1 MTVVRRSKQRVGGAA
16 RRLAA
21 AMVVAVLAGCGGGGD
36 GRAVA
41 PPADCSVA
49 GHKQWLATYMDDWY
63 FWYRLAPRPAPE
75 PYADVQSYFDA
86 LLYTGSDPAFPA
98 DRWSRNESTES
109 FNRFYG
115 EGSTLGYGVS
125 VAGLEIAGDPTQPL
139 VVRHVEPRSPAAALG
154 VQRGDQV
161 LTVNGRSAA
170 ELVAANDFAAL
181 TAAAT
186 GERLTLEL
194 RRGGVASTVTI
205 TAAVFALTPV
215 SGTAVLD
222 AGPGRRIGYVVVKD
236 MIEQALAPLET
247 SFSRLRAEGVNDV
260 VLDLRYNGGGLVST
274 GATLASYIAGTRG
287 DGRNYTKLLYND
299 KRADSNQGYGFTPLA
314 SALTLPRVFV
324 LMGRRT
330 CSASEQVIN
339 GLRGVGVEVVAIGE
353 ASCGKPVGSLPTSAC
368 GRTYS
373 VINFEAVNDRNEGRY
388 FDGFDATCPV
398 REDFTVAQ
406 GGDSD
411 PLLAAARQ
419 YAQTG
424 QCPPAAA
431 VRLQSLQR
439 QPARQLRPPSDER
452 EELLVR

>member
-1 MTVVRRSKQRVGGAA
+1 MTVVRRSKQRAGGAA

-21 AMVVAVLAGCGGGGD
+21 AMVAAVLAGCGGGGD

-49 GHKQWLATYMDDWY
+49 GHKQWLASYMDDWY

-139 VVRHVEPRSPAAALG
+139 YVRHVEPRSPAAALG

-274 GATLASYIAGTRG
+274 WSPRCTPSAAAGERG
-287 DGRNYTKLLYND
+287 STW
-299 KRADSNQGYGFTPLA
+299 
-314 SALTLPRVFV
+314 
-324 LMGRRT
+324 
-330 CSASEQVIN
+330 
-339 GLRGVGVEVVAIGE
+339 
-353 ASCGKPVGSLPTSAC
+353 
-368 GRTYS
+368 RTYS
-373 VINFEAVNDRNEGRY
+373 GCVGSPAISRP
-388 FDGFDATCPV
+388 ATETP
-398 REDFTVAQ
+398 
-406 GGDSD
+406 
-411 PLLAAARQ
+411 
-419 YAQTG
+419 
-424 QCPPAAA
+424 
-431 VRLQSLQR
+431 
-439 QPARQLRPPSDER
+439 
-452 EELLVR
+452 